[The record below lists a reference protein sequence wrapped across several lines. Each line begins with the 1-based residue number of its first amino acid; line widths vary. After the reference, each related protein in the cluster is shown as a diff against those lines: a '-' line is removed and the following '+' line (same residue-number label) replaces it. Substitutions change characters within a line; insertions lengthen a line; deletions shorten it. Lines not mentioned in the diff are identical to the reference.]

1 MLINIFGGTEM
12 SIVKGLP
19 ENYNT
24 LSPISFKFAF
34 EALPNVTY
42 FCQSVSLPSLT
53 LGEVTVPTPLRD
65 YTVHGDNV
73 TYSTIDISFIVDENM
88 ENYLEIFNWMRGLA
102 PTTDLSQRRGLE
114 SNSRTGVTTT
124 GILTILTNNMNANKT
139 VMFYDCWPTT
149 LGEIAFDSTQTEV
162 PVIATAAS
170 FNFTDLRFE
179 TVK

>member
-1 MLINIFGGTEM
+1 M

-24 LSPISFKFAF
+24 LSPISFKFSF

-42 FCQSVSLPSLT
+42 FCQTVSLPSLT

-73 TYSTIDISFIVDENM
+73 TYSSIDISFIVDENM
-88 ENYLEIFNWMRGLA
+88 ENYLELFNWIRGLA
-102 PTTDLSQRRGLE
+102 PTSSLSQRRALE
-114 SNSRTGVTTT
+114 TNSRTGVTTT

-139 VMFYDCWPTT
+139 VMFDDCWPTA
-149 LGEIAFDSTQTEV
+149 LGEISFDSTQTEV
-162 PVIATAAS
+162 PVIATTAS
-170 FNFTDLRFE
+170 FNFTDLNFE